1 MKIRSFE
8 FCAAIFILM
17 QCCLLGFFIN
27 GSYRYMGQN
36 CWIVPLIGMIVGFP
50 ILLIYLYLFN
60 QNKSINSL
68 INDLFKKSGKIIN
81 MILILFFSLFSMIL
95 FWNITNFTS
104 SQYLY
109 NTPQLYIEIIFIISF
124 IYVLSHGT
132 NSLFRTLLVLVYVL
146 IIIYIINFT
155 SLITQVDI
163 NNIKP
168 IFYGKFN
175 LFKSL
180 IDYIGFIICPI
191 FILLIIPKNKID
203 DVNINKKII
212 ITYFVSNISN
222 FIILFLL
229 ISVFGINLLNLYQ
242 YPEYH
247 ILKRVTLFG
256 LGERFEKILAI
267 YWFLVTASGIIL
279 TIHYI
284 YKNLNFSKKIIY
296 ILIIISLLCSEFLF
310 SSSTSARYYI
320 GGFFSYIMIVFL
332 VIVPLF
338 IFLKIKKSSKTT

>member
-1 MKIRSFE
+1 
-8 FCAAIFILM
+8 
-17 QCCLLGFFIN
+17 
-27 GSYRYMGQN
+27 
-36 CWIVPLIGMIVGFP
+36 
-50 ILLIYLYLFN
+50 
-60 QNKSINSL
+60 
-68 INDLFKKSGKIIN
+68 

-203 DVNINKKII
+203 DANINKKII

-222 FIILFLL
+222 FIILFLI

-320 GGFFSYIMIVFL
+320 GGYFSYIMVVFL

-338 IFLKIKKSSKTT
+338 IFLKTKKSSKTT

>member
-1 MKIRSFE
+1 MKKRSFE
-8 FCAAIFILM
+8 FCAAVFILM

-36 CWIVPLIGMIVGFP
+36 CWLVPLIGMIVGFP

-60 QNKSINSL
+60 QNKSINNL

-81 MILILFFSLFSMIL
+81 IILTLFLALFSMTL
-95 FWNITNFTS
+95 FWNLTNFTS

-109 NTPQLYIEIIFIISF
+109 NTPQLYIEIIFIIAF

-132 NSLFRTLLVLVYVL
+132 NSLFRTLLILVYVL
-146 IIIYIINFT
+146 MIIYLINFT
-155 SLITQVDI
+155 SLIPQVEI

-175 LFKSL
+175 LIRSL
-180 IDYIGFIICPI
+180 IDYIGFIVCPI

-203 DVNINKKII
+203 DNNINKKII
-212 ITYFVSNISN
+212 ITYFVSNILN
-222 FIILFLL
+222 FIIIFLL

-247 ILKRVTLFG
+247 ILKRVTFFG
-256 LGERFEKILAI
+256 LGQRFEKILAI
-267 YWFLVTASGIIL
+267 YWFLVTSSGIML
-279 TIHYI
+279 TINYI
-284 YKNLNFSKKIIY
+284 DKNLKFNKKINY
-296 ILIIISLLCSEFLF
+296 ILIIILLLCSEYLF
-310 SSSTSARYYI
+310 PSNTSARHYI
-320 GGFFSYIMIVFL
+320 GGYFSYIIIVFL
-332 VIVPLF
+332 VIIPL
-338 IFLKIKKSSKTT
+338 IILLKKRKSSKTT